1 VSITVSPAIMEL
13 LKDPTALIPAIAQ
26 DSLSGEVLMLAYVN
40 AESLGLTIDSGFATY
55 FSRSRNELWRK
66 GETSGHLQK
75 VVSIS
80 LDCDGDAILLQV
92 IQEGSACH
100 TGEFT
105 CFHREIYPAEKS
117 HDGEI
122 TE

>member
-1 VSITVSPAIMEL
+1 MSLTLSPAILEL
-13 LKDPTALIPAIAQ
+13 LKDSQALVPAIAQ

-40 AESLGLTIDSGFATY
+40 AESLAITIDSGYATY
-55 FSRSRNELWRK
+55 FSRSRNQLWRK

-80 LDCDGDAILLQV
+80 LDCDGDAVLLQV
-92 IQEGSACH
+92 IQDGSACH

-105 CFHREIYPAEKS
+105 CFHREIFPVS
-117 HDGEI
+117 QSRDGEM

>member
-1 VSITVSPAIMEL
+1 MTTILPQEIREL
-13 LKDPTALIPAIAQ
+13 LKDSDALMPAIAQ

-40 AESLGLTIDSGFATY
+40 AESLALTIESGFATY
-55 FSRSRNELWRK
+55 FSRSRNQLWKK

-75 VVSIS
+75 IVSIS

-92 IQEGSACH
+92 LQEGSACH

-105 CFHREIYPAEKS
+105 CFHQEVFPARDVES
-117 HDGEI
+117 HDS

>member
-1 VSITVSPAIMEL
+1 VNTILAPEILEL
-13 LKDPTALIPAIAQ
+13 LKDSDALMPAIAQ

-40 AESLGLTIDSGFATY
+40 AESLALTIESGFATY
-55 FSRSRNELWRK
+55 FSRSRNQIWKK

-75 VVSIS
+75 IVSIS
-80 LDCDGDAILLQV
+80 LDCDGDAILFQV

-105 CFHREIYPAEKS
+105 CFHREVFPARDAES
-117 HDGEI
+117 IVI

>member
-1 VSITVSPAIMEL
+1 MSLSLPPAILEL
-13 LKDPTALIPAIAQ
+13 LKSSDGLIPAIAQ

-40 AESLGLTIDSGFATY
+40 TESLAMTIDSGFATY
-55 FSRSRNELWRK
+55 FSRSRNQLWKK

-80 LDCDGDAILLQV
+80 VDCDGDAILFQV
-92 IQEGSACH
+92 EQEGSACH

-105 CFHREIYPAEKS
+105 CFHREIHPAKDENN
-117 HDGEI
+117 
-122 TE
+122 

>member
-1 VSITVSPAIMEL
+1 MSITVSPAIMEL

-105 CFHREIYPAEKS
+105 CFHREIFPAEKS

>member
-1 VSITVSPAIMEL
+1 VSISLSPDIAAL
-13 LKDPTALIPAIAQ
+13 LKDSEELFPAIAQ

-40 AESLGLTIDSGFATY
+40 SASLALTISTGYATY
-55 FSRSRNELWRK
+55 FSRSRNELWKK

-80 LDCDGDAILLQV
+80 LDCDGDAILFQV
-92 IQEGSACH
+92 EQEGAACH

-105 CFHREIYPAEKS
+105 CFHREIFPQKES
-117 HDGEI
+117 E
-122 TE
+122 EEL

>member
-1 VSITVSPAIMEL
+1 MSISLSPAILQL
-13 LKDPTALIPAIAQ
+13 LKNSDDLMPAIAQ

-40 AESLGLTIDSGFATY
+40 TESLAHTIDSGYATY
-55 FSRSRNELWRK
+55 FSRSRNQLWKK

-80 LDCDGDAILLQV
+80 IDCDGDAILFQV
-92 IQEGSACH
+92 EQEGAACH

-105 CFHREIYPAEKS
+105 CFHREIHPAQDS
-117 HDGEI
+117 NS
-122 TE
+122 

>member
-1 VSITVSPAIMEL
+1 MIALLPQEIRDL
-13 LKDPTALIPAIAQ
+13 LKDSDSLIPAIAQ

-40 AESLGLTIDSGFATY
+40 AESLAMTIESGFATY
-55 FSRSRNELWRK
+55 FSRSRNRLWQK

-75 VVSIS
+75 IISIS
-80 LDCDGDAILLQV
+80 LDCDGDAILFQV

-105 CFHREIYPAEKS
+105 CFHREIYPARDAENTNDKL
-117 HDGEI
+117 
-122 TE
+122 

>member
-1 VSITVSPAIMEL
+1 MIALLPQEIRDL
-13 LKDPTALIPAIAQ
+13 LKDSDSLIPAIAQ

-40 AESLGLTIDSGFATY
+40 AESLAMTIESGFATY
-55 FSRSRNELWRK
+55 FSRSRNRLWQK

-75 VVSIS
+75 IISIS
-80 LDCDGDAILLQV
+80 LDCDGDAILFQV

-105 CFHREIYPAEKS
+105 CFHREIFPAPDAENTDDKL
-117 HDGEI
+117 
-122 TE
+122 

>member
-1 VSITVSPAIMEL
+1 MEL

>member
-1 VSITVSPAIMEL
+1 MEL
-13 LKDPTALIPAIAQ
+13 LKNPTALIPAIAQ

-105 CFHREIYPAEKS
+105 CFHREIFPAEKS
-117 HDGEI
+117 RDGEI